1 MKKLFPV
8 LQYFAALVVFI
19 CSAQMVFAQKEGA
32 YEMMIEGVKVIVQPS
47 NNEIVEIQTVLKGG
61 VQNYP
66 LTKQGI
72 ESLAMKALTECGT
85 ATDDKNSFKNKLDK
99 VSAQING
106 RAGMDYA
113 TISMNCI
120 KSDFDVVWPLYA
132 TAILTPKFDEKEFAR
147 IKQDAINNLKSMA
160 SEPDYA
166 IQKLAKQTAFKG
178 KDYAKSPE
186 GSEKS
191 VIAISNTIAKEYY
204 HSVLTKSRLLIV
216 IVGDIGK
223 DELTQKLQPML
234 SKIPKGENFSLKKL
248 LYMPAQNSFI
258 AQKSELATN
267 YIQGITGAPV
277 PGSPDFNAFTLA
289 MRIFGTRHFLEV
301 RSKNGLSYAPQ
312 AYFDG
317 GASPSANIF
326 VSTTKPDKYINVVK
340 SLVQKIKKE
349 GFTEQELKN
358 MKTTYITR
366 FFYSQETNEAQ
377 AASFVTNEV
386 LHNNWRRALTIN
398 NDLKNVTLKDINQI
412 FNKYINNLT
421 WAYRGDPTKVNP
433 QLYTKTD
440 AKNGFPKSK
449 IMANKKG

>member
-1 MKKLFPV
+1 MKKIFILLKCSSVLICLFSFS
-8 LQYFAALVVFI
+8 QIVV
-19 CSAQMVFAQKEGA
+19 AQKEAA
-32 YEMMIEGVKVIVQPS
+32 YEMVIEGVKVIVQPS
-47 NNEIVEIQTVLKGG
+47 NNEIVEIQTVIKGG

-66 LTKQGI
+66 LAKQGI
-72 ESLAMKALTECGT
+72 ESLAMTALTECGT
-85 ATDDKNSFKNKLDK
+85 ASDDKNSFKNKLDK

-106 RAGMDYA
+106 NAGMDYA

-132 TAILTPKFDEKEFAR
+132 AAILTPKFDEKEFAR

-186 GSEKS
+186 GSEES
-191 VIAISNTIAKEYY
+191 VTAISNTIAKEYY

-216 IVGDIGK
+216 VVGDIDK
-223 DELTQKLQPML
+223 VELTKKLQPML
-234 SKIPKGENFSLKKL
+234 SGIPQGESFTLKKVMYL
-248 LYMPAQNSFI
+248 PAKNSFI

-267 YIQGITGAPV
+267 YIQGVTGAPA
-277 PGSPDFNAFTLA
+277 PGSPEFNAFTLA
-289 MRIFGTRHFLEV
+289 MRIFGSRHFLEV
-301 RSKNGLSYAPQ
+301 RSKNGLSYAPW

-317 GASPSANIF
+317 GAFPSANIF
-326 VSTTKPDKYINVVK
+326 VSTTNPDKYINVVK
-340 SLVQKIKKE
+340 ALVQKIKKE

-386 LHNNWRRALTIN
+386 LHNNWKRALTIN
-398 NDLKNVTLKDINQI
+398 EDLKSVSLKDINQI

-421 WAYRGDPTKVNP
+421 WAYRGDPAKVNP

-440 AKNGFPKSK
+440 VKTGLPKSK

>member
-8 LQYFAALVVFI
+8 LRYFTALVVFI
-19 CSAQMVFAQKEGA
+19 CSAQTVLAQKDGA
-32 YEMMIEGVKVIVQPS
+32 YEMMLAGVKVIVQPS
-47 NNEIVEIQTVLKGG
+47 NNEIVEIKTVIKGG

-66 LTKQGI
+66 LAKQGV
-72 ESLAMKALTECGT
+72 ESIAMTALTECGT

-99 VSAQING
+99 VSAHING
-106 RAGMDYA
+106 KADMDYA

-120 KSDFDVVWPLYA
+120 KSDIDSVWPLYVA
-132 TAILTPKFDEKEFAR
+132 AILTPRFDKKEFAR

-178 KDYAKSPE
+178 RDYAKSPE

-191 VIAISNTIAKEYY
+191 VTAISNTIAKEYY
-204 HSVLTKSRLLIV
+204 YSVLKKSRLLIV
-216 IVGDIGK
+216 VVGDIYK
-223 DELTQKLQPML
+223 NDLIKMLQPML
-234 SKIPKGENFSLKKL
+234 SEIPKGKPFTLKKVV
-248 LYMPAQNSFI
+248 YMPAQNSFT

-267 YIQGITGAPV
+267 YIQGVTGAPA
-277 PGSPDFNAFTLA
+277 PGSPEFNAFTLA
-289 MRIFGTRHFLEV
+289 MRIFGSRHFVEV
-301 RSKNGLSYAPQ
+301 RSKNGLSYAPW

-340 SLVQKIKKE
+340 ALVQKIKKE

-398 NDLKNVTLKDINQI
+398 EDLKSVTLKDINQI

-421 WAYRGDPTKVNP
+421 WAYRGDPAKVNP
-433 QLYTKTD
+433 QLFTKTD
-440 AKNGFPKSK
+440 VKTGLLKSK
-449 IMANKKG
+449 INANKKG